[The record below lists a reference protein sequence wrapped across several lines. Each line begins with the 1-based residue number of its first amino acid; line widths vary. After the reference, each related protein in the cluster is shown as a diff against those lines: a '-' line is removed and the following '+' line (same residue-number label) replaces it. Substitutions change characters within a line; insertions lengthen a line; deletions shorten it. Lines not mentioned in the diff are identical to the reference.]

1 MTLYNKMQTLEAK
14 QGEAYF
20 ELFDRLMLGGMDI
33 EDAIEEC
40 WKYFEGE
47 SEDRLCLLI

>member
-1 MTLYNKMQTLEAK
+1 
-14 QGEAYF
+14 
-20 ELFDRLMLGGMDI
+20 MLGGMDI

-47 SEDRLCLLI
+47 MTPSMTGFIK